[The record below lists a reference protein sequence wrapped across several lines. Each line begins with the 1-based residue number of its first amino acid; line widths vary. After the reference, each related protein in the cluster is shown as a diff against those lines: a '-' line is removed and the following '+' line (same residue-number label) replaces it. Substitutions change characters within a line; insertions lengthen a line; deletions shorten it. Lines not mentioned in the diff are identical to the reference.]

1 MCSSSALIS
10 VMSGFFSLLPDILP
24 MIMPSEVQITKASD
38 LEAQRVGKDAP
49 MIRQGAVIGKSD
61 RMCATVLIAKPH
73 CSSAVHHHGE
83 QETIIYAASGKGMY
97 VTVPYGNL
105 GAFFE
110 HIHNIYAGAD
120 EEPKRH
126 ELSAGDFAFIPPW
139 TEHQEINQTDENVVW
154 ILIRSGPEPV
164 VVYLTGWGG
173 DEAKADRIP

>member
-1 MCSSSALIS
+1 
-10 VMSGFFSLLPDILP
+10 MSGLFSLLPDLLP

-38 LEAQRVGKDAP
+38 LEAQRDGKDAP

-97 VTVPYGNL
+97 VMILVTSS
-105 GAFFE
+105 
-110 HIHNIYAGAD
+110 GAD

-126 ELSAGDFAFIPPW
+126 ELTPGDFAFIPPW
-139 TEHQEINQTDENVVW
+139 TEHQEINETDEKVVW
-154 ILIRSGPEPV
+154 VLIRSGPEPV

-173 DEAKADRIP
+173 DEAKADSID

>member
-1 MCSSSALIS
+1 
-10 VMSGFFSLLPDILP
+10 MSGFFSLLPDLLP
-24 MIMPSEVQITKASD
+24 MILPSEVQITRASD
-38 LEAQRVGKDAP
+38 LEAQRDGKDAA

-97 VTVPYGNL
+97 VVPYGHFRASL
-105 GAFFE
+105 GFPLVTS
-110 HIHNIYAGAD
+110 AGAD

-173 DEAKADRIP
+173 DEAKADAIP